1 MESVNVKC
9 DPEDQGHLLVPQDL
23 ANLVEQ
29 RILITL
35 FCLVSLPAKIPIYN
49 GKAPAVW
56 SGRT

>member
-9 DPEDQGHLLVPQDL
+9 DPEDQGHLLVPLDL

-35 FCLVSLPAKIPIYN
+35 FCLVLLPAKTPIYN
-49 GKAPAVW
+49 GKAPAV
-56 SGRT
+56 